1 MSIKKHDHDIE
12 KHADIIKKVLKN
24 PSNYNTYSDICV
36 KTGLTMKQVE
46 PSVLLLV
53 SRHRGQIS
61 VAEKGQLLF
70 KFPHGLNKKWESENY
85 IRKFYK
91 SIKDKVVSFSK
102 VVIRSWISIVM
113 VFYLIFFIV
122 ILLALFL
129 RGSKDENRSNDS
141 SGSPFLMHFI
151 GRLFLDSL
159 YWISHPFASFNYRKK
174 PFKISQS
181 VDSKNLDTGLK
192 FHEKVNNFVF
202 GIDNDA
208 LINEYSFKRKI
219 LNHIKINHGYTNI
232 YDIMKITSLTK
243 EDIQSILAKL
253 VIDYNGKFIIN
264 SNGIVTYYFPE
275 LMLTIESEKSISK
288 RIVSPIWLTKI
299 SIPAFTGNSTLSN
312 ALIFTF
318 NAFNMGMSLFVIH
331 NDLTIDKIKYILT
344 SSNFSNFD
352 CLYIDNAYNDAPI
365 LLGWIPLV
373 FSISLFL
380 IPTTR
385 LLFRKRLIKQINNE
399 NGYRGIMKSIVNH
412 IEHDNF
418 NIPEENLIKEWKIF
432 TGCDPD
438 IKTLSKMIIDI
449 GGEINID
456 KDGKILYSFEE
467 MAKHNKALKE
477 KKISKLKSCKKDG
490 LNLLT

>member
-1 MSIKKHDHDIE
+1 MSNKISFLIPCYFNELNIPVTTQALIE
-12 KHADIIKKVLKN
+12 N
-24 PSNYNTYSDICV
+24 ESNFSTS
-36 KTGLTMKQVE
+36 TQFE
-46 PSVLLLV
+46 
-53 SRHRGQIS
+53 
-61 VAEKGQLLF
+61 
-70 KFPHGLNKKWESENY
+70 Y
-85 IRKFYK
+85 I
-91 SIKDKVVSFSK
+91 
-102 VVIRSWISIVM
+102 
-113 VFYLIFFIV
+113 FIDD
-122 ILLALFL
+122 
-129 RGSKDENRSNDS
+129 GSKDNTLKE
-141 SGSPFLMHFI
+141 LMAF
-151 GRLFLDSL
+151 RE
-159 YWISHPFASFNYRKK
+159 
-174 PFKISQS
+174 
-181 VDSKNLDTGLK
+181 K

-243 EDIQSILAKL
+243 ENIQSILAKL

-264 SNGIVTYYFPE
+264 NNGIVTYYFPE
-275 LMLTIESEKSISK
+275 LMLTIESERSISK

-365 LLGWIPLV
+365 LLGWIPLI

-456 KDGKILYSFEE
+456 KDGKILYSFEDI
-467 MAKHNKALKE
+467 AKHNKALKE
-477 KKISKLKSCKKDG
+477 KKFSKLKSNKGDFQLEFVSISQVISHMTCYKLSALIG
-490 LNLLT
+490 